1 MARSATLR
9 AGISERSSDLT
20 APEPA
25 TAPTNTG
32 AATEALPAADA
43 PAGGEPKPA
52 PQPPTRILLVRHG
65 VNDYVKKGLL
75 AGRTPGVHL
84 NTDGQAQAQAVAER
98 LGGEKIAAVYSSP
111 LERCQETAT
120 PLAERLGLEL
130 RLLEDVKETDCG
142 AWTGQALEEL
152 RKAETW
158 QQVQINPSGFRFP
171 DGESMLEIQARM
183 VAALERL
190 SREHKGETIAV
201 FSHSDPIKL
210 AVAFYVGM
218 PLDLFQRLDVS
229 PASVSE
235 LDFTP
240 LRVRLARL
248 NDCAHVPPPLPEET
262 KEETKMAEN
271 TGETVEEKRE
281 QAEIAEEKQETL
293 NEADGAAKGAVE
305 EQVIRGPHAAG
316 AHGAGP
322 EPEAIP
328 VSDEGK
334 MQATGG

>member
-1 MARSATLR
+1 M
-9 AGISERSSDLT
+9 T
-20 APEPA
+20 APEPVGA
-25 TAPTNTG
+25 GSPRPADAPTNTQ
-32 AATEALPAADA
+32 PAPDA
-43 PAGGEPKPA
+43 PTDAEPKPA

-65 VNDYVKKGLL
+65 INDYVKKGLL

-84 NTDGQAQAQAVAER
+84 NADGQAQAQSVAER

-158 QQVQINPSGFRFP
+158 RQVQINPSGFRFP

-210 AVAFYVGM
+210 AIAFYVGM
-218 PLDLFQRLDVS
+218 PLDLFQRLEVS

-240 LRVRLARL
+240 LRVGLVRL
-248 NDCAHVPPPLPEET
+248 NDCAHVSADTHVPALLPDET

-271 TGETVEEKRE
+271 EEKRE
-281 QAEIAEEKQETL
+281 QAEIEAEKQETL

-305 EQVIRGPHAAG
+305 EQVIRGPH
-316 AHGAGP
+316 GAGP

-334 MQATGG
+334 MKATGG

>member
-1 MARSATLR
+1 LTEPESAGAELPR
-9 AGISERSSDLT
+9 PDG
-20 APEPA
+20 APDN
-25 TAPTNTG
+25 TDAPTDAQPT
-32 AATEALPAADA
+32 TDA
-43 PAGGEPKPA
+43 PASGEPKPA
-52 PQPPTRILLVRHG
+52 PQPPTRILLIRHG

-75 AGRTPGVHL
+75 AGRTPGVRL
-84 NTDGQAQAQAVAER
+84 NEDGQAQALSVAER

-142 AWTGQALEEL
+142 EWTGQALEEL

-171 DGESMLEIQARM
+171 NGESMLEIQARM

-190 SREHKGETIAV
+190 QREHAGQTIAV

-210 AVAFYVGM
+210 AVAYYVGM

-229 PASVSE
+229 PASISE

-240 LRVRLARL
+240 LRVRLVRL
-248 NDCAHVPPPLPEET
+248 NDCAHVPPPVATES
-262 KEETKMAEN
+262 KEEEKMADN
-271 TGETVEEKRE
+271 ASKGE
-281 QAEIAEEKQETL
+281 EEKQPEGQDSA
-293 NEADGAAKGAVE
+293 EVEGAAKGAVE
-305 EQVIRGPHAAG
+305 EQVIRGPH
-316 AHGAGP
+316 GAGP
-322 EPEAIP
+322 EPEAIQAA
-328 VSDEGK
+328 DDGK
-334 MQATGG
+334 MKTTGG

>member
-1 MARSATLR
+1 LTTPEPQNGTPSAT
-9 AGISERSSDLT
+9 
-20 APEPA
+20 
-25 TAPTNTG
+25 
-32 AATEALPAADA
+32 DA
-43 PAGGEPKPA
+43 EPKPA
-52 PQPPTRILLVRHG
+52 PQPPTRILLIRHG

-84 NTDGQAQAQAVAER
+84 NEDGRAQAQAVAER
-98 LGGEKIAAVYSSP
+98 LAGEKLAAIYSSP

-142 AWTGQALEEL
+142 GWTGQALEEL

-158 QQVQINPSGFRFP
+158 QQVQINPSAFRFP

-183 VAALERL
+183 VGALERL

-210 AVAFYVGM
+210 AVAYFVGM

-229 PASVSE
+229 PASISE

-240 LRVRLARL
+240 LRVRLVRL
-248 NDCAHVPPPLPEET
+248 NDCAHVPAV
-262 KEETKMAEN
+262 KEETKMDENADKREAEQN
-271 TGETVEEKRE
+271 EKRDS
-281 QAEIAEEKQETL
+281 AM
-293 NEADGAAKGAVE
+293 EADSASEPAAKGAVE
-305 EQVIRGPHAAG
+305 EQVIRGPH
-316 AHGAGP
+316 GAGP
-322 EPEAIP
+322 EPVQIP

>member
-1 MARSATLR
+1 MVAPDVTR
-9 AGISERSSDLT
+9 AVNEAAG
-20 APEPA
+20 PEPQNGTPVSAAEQAA
-25 TAPTNTG
+25 TA
-32 AATEALPAADA
+32 AQPAET
-43 PAGGEPKPA
+43 P
-52 PQPPTRILLVRHG
+52 PQPPTRILLIRHG

-84 NTDGQAQAQAVAER
+84 NEDGQAQAQAVAER
-98 LGGEKIAAVYSSP
+98 LSAASAAGEKIGAVYSSP

-142 AWTGQALEEL
+142 EWTGQALEEL

-158 QQVQINPSGFRFP
+158 QQVQLNPSAFRFP
-171 DGESMLEIQARM
+171 GGESMLEIQARM
-183 VAALERL
+183 VIALERL

-229 PASVSE
+229 PASISE
-235 LDFTP
+235 LDFSP

-248 NDCAHVPPPLPEET
+248 NDCAHVPAPLASES
-262 KEETKMAEN
+262 KEEPKMAE
-271 TGETVEEKRE
+271 EESE
-281 QAEIAEEKQETL
+281 SAEIKQEKLETL
-293 NEADGAAKGAVE
+293 NEAEGAAKGAVE
-305 EQVIRGPHAAG
+305 EQVIRGPH
-316 AHGAGP
+316 GAGP
-322 EPEAIP
+322 EPEALR

-334 MQATGG
+334 AQSSGG